1 MRIVKCP
8 TPKEKRQ
15 WLEIV
20 EETKLSAKSK
30 PPATGSNAPDDDED
44 GNPFSGGSDA
54 SDEDSYV
61 RPSTKQDRA
70 QYHNK
75 QNVLNSFFLNIFYL
89 QNNLQFA

>member
-1 MRIVKCP
+1 MRIFKCP

-30 PPATGSNAPDDDED
+30 PPAAASNVTAAQDDDED

-54 SDEDSYV
+54 SDEDSHV
-61 RPSTKQDRA
+61 RPSPKQDKA
-70 QYHNK
+70 QILELVFN
-75 QNVLNSFFLNIFYL
+75 
-89 QNNLQFA
+89 